1 MFDTSCADTSCAATS
16 ESEFGAS
23 CSSNV
28 NNIEESTGMLVNMFP
43 HVSVMQARFLLEIT
57 NGDCDV
63 TCNAIIEGLTVER
76 ILSLWKHPLEVRRI
90 SLETYKTE
98 CAQEE
103 LLSFYKSRRF
113 TPFST
118 VRVCIQDQQAIDT
131 GGVRRQLYGDA
142 LCKISSDEDLFEQRE
157 SGIYP
162 VFRHSTMSSGIFG
175 TIGKIIGHA
184 IIMDNLGFPYLSPAL
199 YYYMASHLNLA
210 VSAITM
216 GDLGSNA
223 EHIVSK
229 VHISLLLVS
238 N

>member
-1 MFDTSCADTSCAATS
+1 M
-16 ESEFGAS
+16 
-23 CSSNV
+23 
-28 NNIEESTGMLVNMFP
+28 
-43 HVSVMQARFLLEIT
+43 LEIA

-63 TCNAIIEGLTVER
+63 TCNAIIERLTVER
-76 ILSLWKHPLEVRRI
+76 ILSLWKHPLEVQRI

-103 LLSFYKSRRF
+103 LLSFYKSRSF

-131 GGVRRQLYGDA
+131 GCVRRQLYGDA

-162 VFRHSTMSSGIFG
+162 VFRYSTMSSGIFC
-175 TIGKIIGHA
+175 TIGKMIGHA

-210 VSAITM
+210 VSAISM